1 MSGYYN
7 VGPYSILSGAES
19 PESLLTIEERNIPQ
33 FSFTNV
39 HEEIDYYLCIPFIC
53 SLAVKDDTSLLS
65 LVCPFYDYSIFMI
78 SDL

>member
-39 HEEIDYYLCIPFIC
+39 HEEIDYYLCIPFI
-53 SLAVKDDTSLLS
+53 LFAV
-65 LVCPFYDYSIFMI
+65 PR
-78 SDL
+78 